1 MDSINKKIIWEH
13 DVRKQKQNQDD
24 VRVISVIEAAIWWSA
39 KQRRRFEDDPK
50 TSKITVTKI
59 RIIEEGLALIEI
71 LQAIIN
77 K

>member
-59 RIIEEGLALIEI
+59 RIIEKGLALIEI